1 MGRLESEKKIKFKGH
16 AATCS
21 TGLQIRSSR
30 LVVSRT
36 ENARVGRAES
46 TKVIVCATKRD
57 ILSHPRLPY
66 LDNCVNYK
74 TGIA

>member
-1 MGRLESEKKIKFKGH
+1 MKFKGH
-16 AATCS
+16 AVTCS
-21 TGLQIRSSR
+21 TGLQIRSCR

-36 ENARVGRAES
+36 KNARVGGANS

-66 LDNCVNYK
+66 LDICVNYK